1 MDKARLL
8 HSVESA
14 YIKEIPDVEP
24 GQTVRVHLK
33 S

>member
-24 GQTVRVHLK
+24 GQTVRYI
-33 S
+33 